1 MTVLVTGVAGF
12 IGCDTA
18 LRLLDR
24 GERVVGVDNVNDY
37 YSTRLKQARLGRLEG
52 RDGFTFHRIDL
63 AERGALA
70 AALDGAGDVRR
81 VIHLAAQPG
90 VRHSIDQ
97 PFDYVDANLAGHVEI
112 LEYCRSRKELEH
124 LVYASSSSI
133 YGDTSRRP
141 FSVADRTGRPLSL
154 YGATKL
160 ACEQMSHCYS
170 HLYGL
175 PQTGLRFFTVYG
187 PWGRP
192 DMAVYKFTDAIAAG
206 EPIRVFNRGDMRR
219 DFTFIDDIVTGV
231 LTALD
236 NPPPAAEAP
245 HRLYNIG
252 NGRPEPL
259 DRLIGLIETAL
270 GRRAE
275 TIMEPMQPGEVGET
289 HADIGE
295 TRRDLGFEPVTALDS
310 GIPRFVEWYRSY
322 HGT

>member
-24 GERVVGVDNVNDY
+24 GERVVGIDSVSGY
-37 YSTRLKQARLGRLEG
+37 YSTRLKQARLDRLEG

-63 AERGALA
+63 ADRGALA
-70 AALDGAGDVRR
+70 AALDDAADIRR
-81 VIHLAAQPG
+81 VVHLAAQPG
-90 VRHSIDQ
+90 VRHSIDH
-97 PFDYVDANLAGHVEI
+97 PFDYVDANLAGHVEV
-112 LEYCRSRKELEH
+112 LEYCRHREGLQH
-124 LVYASSSSI
+124 LVYASSSSV

-192 DMAVYKFTDAIAAG
+192 DMAVYAFTDAIAAG
-206 EPIRVFNRGDMRR
+206 RPIRVFNHGDMRR

-231 LTALD
+231 LAALD
-236 NPPPAAEAP
+236 NPPPAEAP

-252 NGRPEPL
+252 NSRPEPL

-270 GRRAE
+270 GKKAE
-275 TIMEPMQPGEVGET
+275 MIMEPMQPGEVGET

-295 TRRDLGFEPVTALDS
+295 TRRDLGFEPVTTLES